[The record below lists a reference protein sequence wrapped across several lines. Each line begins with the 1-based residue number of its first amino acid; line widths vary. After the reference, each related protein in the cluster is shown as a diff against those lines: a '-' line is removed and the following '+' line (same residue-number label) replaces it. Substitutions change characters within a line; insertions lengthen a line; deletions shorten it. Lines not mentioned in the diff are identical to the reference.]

1 MLNARRRREAA
12 GFAGGGRGDLM
23 NFVLTSLCHVAR
35 LHCYQTPLYRFL
47 SLQPFR
53 FFLEFCFGAFALKS

>member
-1 MLNARRRREAA
+1 
-12 GFAGGGRGDLM
+12 M